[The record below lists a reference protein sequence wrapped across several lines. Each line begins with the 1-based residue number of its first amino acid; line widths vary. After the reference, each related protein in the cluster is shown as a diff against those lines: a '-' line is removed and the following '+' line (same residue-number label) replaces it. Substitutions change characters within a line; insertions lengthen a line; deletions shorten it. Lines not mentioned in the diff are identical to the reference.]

1 MKKEILLLVLFTI
14 LCSSFQKP
22 KKKKATAVPAC
33 IQQLINK
40 FRTSE
45 KENPPK
51 KIYRYS
57 YNGKTVYYVT
67 APCCDFFTDLYD
79 SNCTLIAHP
88 DGGFTG
94 KGDGKAKDFLEKRK
108 NQKLIWKD
116 NR

>member
-1 MKKEILLLVLFTI
+1 MKRGMLLLSALLI
-14 LCSSFQKP
+14 LCCSFQKA
-22 KKKKATAVPAC
+22 KKKKTATLPAC
-33 IQQLINK
+33 IQQMIKK
-40 FRTSE
+40 FKTAE

-51 KIYRYS
+51 SIYSYS
-57 YNGKTVYYVT
+57 YNGQTVYYIT

-94 KGDGKAKDFLEKRK
+94 KGDGKAKDFFEKRK
-108 NQKLIWKD
+108 NEKLLWKD